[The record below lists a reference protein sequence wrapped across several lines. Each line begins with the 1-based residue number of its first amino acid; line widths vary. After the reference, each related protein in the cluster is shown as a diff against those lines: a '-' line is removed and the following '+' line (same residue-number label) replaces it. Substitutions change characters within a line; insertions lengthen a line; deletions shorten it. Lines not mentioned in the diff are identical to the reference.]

1 MARSQK
7 NRRPVIRVPSPRD
20 EQPRFGRVG
29 LIAVVGFVVGVAW
42 PSVAKLK
49 LVAPPPNAE
58 SKAEPSTPSPSAT
71 LAAPAQSGS
80 AARSAS
86 APVPPKASSG
96 ENEGIRVEEVQILSC
111 VDADGKR
118 SRRCDTPGFGEG
130 IRKALRGLLAC
141 EGASSLSGRL
151 SIGFDVDFEQSRL
164 RDFVSGRST
173 TLEPERAALLVSCA
187 EKLLADLAFAQQE
200 HSYSRYRVFYLVDF
214 GARAAASRLEAA
226 QAPAASSG
234 ESSNPN
240 QLVGTTGRATVVWE
254 TAIVRDHPKT
264 GSIIARILG
273 GTRLAVTARQGDWYR
288 VKYDAKGSEGWV
300 YREAIGL

>member
-1 MARSQK
+1 MARPQH
-7 NRRPVIRVPSPRD
+7 NRRPVIRVPSPKD

-42 PSVAKLK
+42 PSVAKLR

-58 SKAEPSTPSPSAT
+58 SKAEPSAPPAPGAVPSPSQ
-71 LAAPAQSGS
+71 PS
-80 AARSAS
+80 A
-86 APVPPKASSG
+86 APVPSATTAPSRTAAG
-96 ENEGIRVEEVQILSC
+96 DEEGISVGEVQILAC

-118 SRRCDTPGFGEG
+118 YKRCDTPDFSESL
-130 IRKALRGLLAC
+130 RKALRGVIAC
-141 EGASSLSGRL
+141 DGADSLSGRL
-151 SIGFDVDFEQSRL
+151 SIGFDVDYNEGKLS
-164 RDFVSGRST
+164 DFVSGRST
-173 TLEPERAALLVSCA
+173 TLDAERARQLVSCA
-187 EKLLADLAFAQQE
+187 EKILADVSFSE
-200 HSYSRYRVFYLVDF
+200 HKHSYSGYRAFYMVDF
-214 GARAAASRLEAA
+214 GARAAETRHETTTKPSAST
-226 QAPAASSG
+226 G
-234 ESSNPN
+234 ESANPN
-240 QLVGTTGRATVVWE
+240 QLVGTSGRATVVWE